1 LGLILNKKAQRRK
14 FNDRLENFMSQIRFL
29 HILNNMNPSQV
40 YNQNDPNFPGY
51 YPLKDLGGADK
62 FVN

>member
-1 LGLILNKKAQRRK
+1 
-14 FNDRLENFMSQIRFL
+14 MSQIRFL

-40 YNQNDPNFPGY
+40 YNQHDPNFPGY
-51 YPLKDLGGADK
+51 YPLKDMGGADK